1 MIDDPLRKLAATGA
15 SAARIGE
22 ALGIS
27 KNAVIGRCRR
37 RGIRLLGEFPFRRSI
52 GGRQSPESILRAAI
66 TRYES
71 IASRSVTL
79 PKLAWLERKREFEL
93 PECESLECE
102 QS

>member
-1 MIDDPLRKLAATGA
+1 MTDDPLRKLAATGA
-15 SAARIGE
+15 SATRIGE

-37 RGIRLLGEFPFRRSI
+37 RGIRLLGEFPFRRSMI
-52 GGRQSPESILRAAI
+52 GGRQSPESLLRAAI

-71 IASRSVTL
+71 VASRSVTL
-79 PKLAWLERKREFEL
+79 PKLAWLERK
-93 PECESLECE
+93 CER